1 MTTYIV
7 IDIDTQTALI
17 DFSQI
22 NTTSSQTMRR
32 NVANT
37 QAMLSYQVT
46 PSFITN
52 GRVDP
57 LMTLDHAQAIALLQT
72 PDWTPLDENASY
84 WEEGSGNW
92 VTRDLSNNEF
102 LQGNNTGAIDE
113 MQGNAPGSEASG
125 TGSNLAIADLIGDMK
140 DSKLNAFSIN
150 MADYADGVTNPANS
164 GRSTEVPS
172 V

>member
-1 MTTYIV
+1 MATTYIV
-7 IDIDTQTALI
+7 IDIDTQTSKI

-57 LMTLDHAQAIALLQT
+57 VSTLDHEQALALLAT
-72 PDWTPLDENASY
+72 PEWTP
-84 WEEGSGNW
+84 EEPP
-92 VTRDLSNNEF
+92 VE
-102 LQGNNTGAIDE
+102 
-113 MQGNAPGSEASG
+113 
-125 TGSNLAIADLIGDMK
+125 
-140 DSKLNAFSIN
+140 
-150 MADYADGVTNPANS
+150 
-164 GRSTEVPS
+164 
-172 V
+172 

>member
-7 IDIDTQTALI
+7 IDIDTQTSLI

-32 NVANT
+32 NIANT

-57 LMTLDHAQAIALLQT
+57 LMTLDHAQAMALLAT
-72 PDWTPLDENASY
+72 PDWTEPDPGP
-84 WEEGSGNW
+84 EE
-92 VTRDLSNNEF
+92 
-102 LQGNNTGAIDE
+102 
-113 MQGNAPGSEASG
+113 
-125 TGSNLAIADLIGDMK
+125 
-140 DSKLNAFSIN
+140 
-150 MADYADGVTNPANS
+150 
-164 GRSTEVPS
+164 
-172 V
+172 